1 MLGEKG
7 DGRINRS
14 VKISL
19 WRKKRIYSIIFKSK
33 EMTLCL
39 FMRI

>member
-1 MLGEKG
+1 MLGEG
-7 DGRINRS
+7 DDGRINRS

-19 WRKKRIYSIIFKSK
+19 WRKKRIYSIIFKLK
-33 EMTLCL
+33 EMILCL